1 MTKKQMNKIAD
12 EIAKWEMIH
21 CNPKST
27 KEQLR
32 EAEKHIIDIS
42 NRIACLPNGMTVMME
57 IDAIMQ
63 NKLKKL
69 KENS

>member
-1 MTKKQMNKIAD
+1 MTKKQMNKIAN

-21 CNPKST
+21 CNPNST
-27 KEQLR
+27 KKELR

-42 NRIACLPNGMTVMME
+42 NRIACLPNGMEIMMQ
-57 IDAIMQ
+57 IDTILQTKIA
-63 NKLKKL
+63 KL

>member
-12 EIAKWEMIH
+12 EIVKWELIH

-27 KEQLR
+27 KEELR
-32 EAEKHIIDIS
+32 EAEKNIITIS

-57 IDAIMQ
+57 IDAIIQ